1 MSDLIVRPRML
12 KSGKMVYEYAFEIAR
27 IDGKRKRKTKSGF
40 RTKREAKEAGKIE
53 LSLYEKCGQTTKDTN
68 ISVAD
73 FFDLWMEK
81 DCGLTCKESTL
92 DGYHKKIRLYIK
104 PSIGEYY
111 LKNITKDILQ
121 DFIKDMYDKGF
132 SKNTISSIRGIVTK
146 AFRWAEEKHYIVAS
160 PATNLIIPRNQQ
172 PQKATITRQKPH
184 IYVSEDR
191 IKQIFERFPE
201 KEPAHLPLMII
212 YHCGLRVGEVFGLTW
227 EDIDFENKLLRVN
240 RQVQW
245 HQGKRTKKDIK
256 LYNGTSKSNGYWY
269 FSEPKY
275 NSYRQIDLDDELI
288 ALLKREKEWQL
299 KSEEYYAEY
308 YTRYYCDQKLY
319 VLGEKPT
326 YDIIPMN
333 PIKTTKTDNE
343 INFVCKLVSYEL
355 KKQSS
360 IYIVRCTL
368 HDIYTQNELCVS
380 WFGTTEMYNVL
391 KKDYHPGDTCFIGGK
406 LKASNKKNLFFMSN
420 PIIFKKYD
428 GESDCHIYTAYEKIR
443 GISES
448 NFERIINDC
457 LEHATI
463 PDKVPREL
471 LHKYNL
477 MSKDEA
483 IREMHKP
490 SSVEGV
496 KKAKYRLNIDDLLY
510 FALQLEEKKRNLPAG
525 SVYGIHS
532 LAITTKII
540 KNLPFQL
547 TKDQKSAYEE
557 LVNRIRSGKR
567 LNALIQG
574 DVGCGKTILAFL
586 LMFVMA
592 DNGFQ
597 SVLLAPTQVLASQ
610 HYNELKEMAAQ
621 YNIDV
626 VYIANGLKKKE
637 REAILKSIEDG
648 SALMIVG
655 THSVLSKEVKF
666 HDLGLS
672 ITDEEHRFGV
682 LQREEITTKAKAGMH
697 TVTMSA
703 TPIPRSLSDVL
714 LSTTEVFNIQ
724 SMPNGRKPIQTAICA
739 SQNTIFQFIKKEIEK
754 GHQAYVVCPLIE
766 DKQGVMEGILSVEQ
780 TYTEY
785 ANIFGKNAVAVLNGK
800 MNEDETEKVIRSFK
814 NGEIKILV
822 STTVVEVGVN
832 VSNATVIVINNAE
845 RFGLASLHQLRGR
858 VGRGNSQ
865 GYCIL
870 NSVHKNNKRLL
881 ALCKYKNGFQIAESD
896 YALRGSGNIL
906 GTEQSGS
913 NYYVELSM
921 KYPDLFSEL
930 QKYAKKYMD
939 TGEAEM
945 IVKTYQMSIKR

>member
-212 YHCGLRVGEVFGLTW
+212 YHCGLRVGEVFGLIW

-343 INFVCKLVSYEL
+343 INFVC
-355 KKQSS
+355 
-360 IYIVRCTL
+360 
-368 HDIYTQNELCVS
+368 
-380 WFGTTEMYNVL
+380 
-391 KKDYHPGDTCFIGGK
+391 
-406 LKASNKKNLFFMSN
+406 
-420 PIIFKKYD
+420 
-428 GESDCHIYTAYEKIR
+428 
-443 GISES
+443 
-448 NFERIINDC
+448 
-457 LEHATI
+457 
-463 PDKVPREL
+463 
-471 LHKYNL
+471 
-477 MSKDEA
+477 
-483 IREMHKP
+483 
-490 SSVEGV
+490 
-496 KKAKYRLNIDDLLY
+496 
-510 FALQLEEKKRNLPAG
+510 
-525 SVYGIHS
+525 
-532 LAITTKII
+532 
-540 KNLPFQL
+540 
-547 TKDQKSAYEE
+547 
-557 LVNRIRSGKR
+557 
-567 LNALIQG
+567 
-574 DVGCGKTILAFL
+574 
-586 LMFVMA
+586 
-592 DNGFQ
+592 
-597 SVLLAPTQVLASQ
+597 
-610 HYNELKEMAAQ
+610 
-621 YNIDV
+621 
-626 VYIANGLKKKE
+626 
-637 REAILKSIEDG
+637 
-648 SALMIVG
+648 
-655 THSVLSKEVKF
+655 
-666 HDLGLS
+666 
-672 ITDEEHRFGV
+672 
-682 LQREEITTKAKAGMH
+682 
-697 TVTMSA
+697 
-703 TPIPRSLSDVL
+703 SLSL
-714 LSTTEVFNIQ
+714 LIS
-724 SMPNGRKPIQTAICA
+724 
-739 SQNTIFQFIKKEIEK
+739 
-754 GHQAYVVCPLIE
+754 
-766 DKQGVMEGILSVEQ
+766 
-780 TYTEY
+780 
-785 ANIFGKNAVAVLNGK
+785 
-800 MNEDETEKVIRSFK
+800 
-814 NGEIKILV
+814 
-822 STTVVEVGVN
+822 
-832 VSNATVIVINNAE
+832 
-845 RFGLASLHQLRGR
+845 
-858 VGRGNSQ
+858 
-865 GYCIL
+865 
-870 NSVHKNNKRLL
+870 
-881 ALCKYKNGFQIAESD
+881 
-896 YALRGSGNIL
+896 
-906 GTEQSGS
+906 
-913 NYYVELSM
+913 
-921 KYPDLFSEL
+921 
-930 QKYAKKYMD
+930 
-939 TGEAEM
+939 
-945 IVKTYQMSIKR
+945 

>member
-191 IKQIFERFPE
+191 IQQIFERFPE

-212 YHCGLRVGEVFGLTW
+212 YHCGLRVGEVFGLIW

-343 INFVCKLVSYEL
+343 INFVCRRENGTFTSPRVLTHASSVIHRELDFPEYDTYSLRHTHATMLLENNVNMVYVQKRLGHKDISVTMNIYANHVTPKIKNNSNEKL
-355 KKQSS
+355 
-360 IYIVRCTL
+360 
-368 HDIYTQNELCVS
+368 N
-380 WFGTTEMYNVL
+380 EMY
-391 KKDYHPGDTCFIGGK
+391 
-406 LKASNKKNLFFMSN
+406 
-420 PIIFKKYD
+420 
-428 GESDCHIYTAYEKIR
+428 
-443 GISES
+443 
-448 NFERIINDC
+448 
-457 LEHATI
+457 
-463 PDKVPREL
+463 
-471 LHKYNL
+471 
-477 MSKDEA
+477 
-483 IREMHKP
+483 
-490 SSVEGV
+490 
-496 KKAKYRLNIDDLLY
+496 
-510 FALQLEEKKRNLPAG
+510 
-525 SVYGIHS
+525 
-532 LAITTKII
+532 
-540 KNLPFQL
+540 
-547 TKDQKSAYEE
+547 
-557 LVNRIRSGKR
+557 
-567 LNALIQG
+567 
-574 DVGCGKTILAFL
+574 
-586 LMFVMA
+586 
-592 DNGFQ
+592 
-597 SVLLAPTQVLASQ
+597 
-610 HYNELKEMAAQ
+610 
-621 YNIDV
+621 
-626 VYIANGLKKKE
+626 KKE
-637 REAILKSIEDG
+637 
-648 SALMIVG
+648 
-655 THSVLSKEVKF
+655 
-666 HDLGLS
+666 
-672 ITDEEHRFGV
+672 
-682 LQREEITTKAKAGMH
+682 
-697 TVTMSA
+697 
-703 TPIPRSLSDVL
+703 
-714 LSTTEVFNIQ
+714 
-724 SMPNGRKPIQTAICA
+724 
-739 SQNTIFQFIKKEIEK
+739 
-754 GHQAYVVCPLIE
+754 
-766 DKQGVMEGILSVEQ
+766 
-780 TYTEY
+780 
-785 ANIFGKNAVAVLNGK
+785 
-800 MNEDETEKVIRSFK
+800 
-814 NGEIKILV
+814 
-822 STTVVEVGVN
+822 
-832 VSNATVIVINNAE
+832 
-845 RFGLASLHQLRGR
+845 
-858 VGRGNSQ
+858 
-865 GYCIL
+865 
-870 NSVHKNNKRLL
+870 
-881 ALCKYKNGFQIAESD
+881 
-896 YALRGSGNIL
+896 
-906 GTEQSGS
+906 
-913 NYYVELSM
+913 
-921 KYPDLFSEL
+921 
-930 QKYAKKYMD
+930 
-939 TGEAEM
+939 
-945 IVKTYQMSIKR
+945 

>member
-1 MSDLIVRPRML
+1 MDKTKGRINMSDLIVRPRML

-343 INFVCKLVSYEL
+343 INFVC
-355 KKQSS
+355 
-360 IYIVRCTL
+360 
-368 HDIYTQNELCVS
+368 
-380 WFGTTEMYNVL
+380 
-391 KKDYHPGDTCFIGGK
+391 
-406 LKASNKKNLFFMSN
+406 SN
-420 PIIFKKYD
+420 
-428 GESDCHIYTAYEKIR
+428 R
-443 GISES
+443 G
-448 NFERIINDC
+448 
-457 LEHATI
+457 
-463 PDKVPREL
+463 
-471 LHKYNL
+471 
-477 MSKDEA
+477 
-483 IREMHKP
+483 
-490 SSVEGV
+490 
-496 KKAKYRLNIDDLLY
+496 
-510 FALQLEEKKRNLPAG
+510 
-525 SVYGIHS
+525 
-532 LAITTKII
+532 
-540 KNLPFQL
+540 
-547 TKDQKSAYEE
+547 
-557 LVNRIRSGKR
+557 
-567 LNALIQG
+567 
-574 DVGCGKTILAFL
+574 
-586 LMFVMA
+586 
-592 DNGFQ
+592 
-597 SVLLAPTQVLASQ
+597 
-610 HYNELKEMAAQ
+610 
-621 YNIDV
+621 
-626 VYIANGLKKKE
+626 
-637 REAILKSIEDG
+637 
-648 SALMIVG
+648 
-655 THSVLSKEVKF
+655 
-666 HDLGLS
+666 
-672 ITDEEHRFGV
+672 
-682 LQREEITTKAKAGMH
+682 
-697 TVTMSA
+697 
-703 TPIPRSLSDVL
+703 
-714 LSTTEVFNIQ
+714 
-724 SMPNGRKPIQTAICA
+724 
-739 SQNTIFQFIKKEIEK
+739 
-754 GHQAYVVCPLIE
+754 
-766 DKQGVMEGILSVEQ
+766 
-780 TYTEY
+780 
-785 ANIFGKNAVAVLNGK
+785 
-800 MNEDETEKVIRSFK
+800 
-814 NGEIKILV
+814 
-822 STTVVEVGVN
+822 
-832 VSNATVIVINNAE
+832 
-845 RFGLASLHQLRGR
+845 
-858 VGRGNSQ
+858 
-865 GYCIL
+865 
-870 NSVHKNNKRLL
+870 
-881 ALCKYKNGFQIAESD
+881 
-896 YALRGSGNIL
+896 
-906 GTEQSGS
+906 
-913 NYYVELSM
+913 
-921 KYPDLFSEL
+921 
-930 QKYAKKYMD
+930 
-939 TGEAEM
+939 
-945 IVKTYQMSIKR
+945 